1 MQNLKLW
8 NKHLLWKTLVD
19 PRQQFY
25 GIWENYMFLIS
36 FISGL
41 YSTYMACFVTT
52 PGEGDASFVDACFPQ
67 YLCALS

>member
-1 MQNLKLW
+1 
-8 NKHLLWKTLVD
+8 
-19 PRQQFY
+19 
-25 GIWENYMFLIS
+25 MFLIS